1 VTGARPTSGL
11 IVSGLLRRVAANGG
25 NGAVLARGDATAGAI
40 LLVIA
45 DRGVVRR
52 LVERGIMADGSNGW
66 LATGPKLLGDPVIL
80 ADYLDRRRR
89 NDPDLWVVELDTPGD
104 PLSDLG

>member
-11 IVSGLLRRVAANGG
+11 VVSGLLRRVAAGGG

-40 LLVIA
+40 LLLIA
-45 DRGVVRR
+45 DRGVIRR
-52 LVERGIMADGSNGW
+52 LVERGVMADGSDGW
-66 LATGPKLLGDPVIL
+66 RPAGPASFTDPATL

-89 NDPDLWVVELDTPGD
+89 NDPDLWVVELDAPDD
-104 PLSDLG
+104 PLADPG